1 MKIRFSKSDQ
11 IDTTQMGQGG
21 GSVDPA
27 VAQEV
32 EDIKN
37 VVDDGEVDND
47 DYTRFNHV
55 LRALRGIMQ
64 YAEAMEYEEGNLK
77 AYIQSEFEDLY
88 DFDGKNAQV
97 NWGTL
102 VDTMDYAWTF
112 PEPHE

>member
-1 MKIRFSKSDQ
+1 MKIRFSKADQ
-11 IDTTQMGQGG
+11 IDTTQMSQGG

-27 VAQEV
+27 IAQDV
-32 EDIKN
+32 EGISN
-37 VVDDGEVDND
+37 AMNDGEVDSD
-47 DYTRFNHV
+47 DYTRLNHM

-64 YAEAMEYEEGNLK
+64 YAQAMEYAEGNLK

-97 NWGTL
+97 NWDTL
-102 VDTMDYAWTF
+102 VNTMDYAWTF